1 MEYEFLKSL
10 VIILGLSAI
19 IVFILGRIKVSSIA
33 GFLFA
38 GVILGPHGLK
48 LIKDIHNVE
57 VLADI
62 GIILLMFTIGLE
74 FSLKNL
80 LMMRR
85 SVFGGGL
92 LQVFITSASVTLLSF
107 MLLDYRMNVAVF
119 TGFLIS
125 LSSTAIVMKILHE
138 KGELYTPHSRMSLG
152 ILIFQDLCVVPFM
165 LLIPILAGNG
175 GGISDIIY
183 IILKAAIVIG
193 IVLFSANWGVP
204 HIMHQIV
211 NTRSR
216 ELFVITIILL
226 CLGTAF
232 VTSLFGLSLALG
244 AFLAGIVISESEYAS
259 QAISDIL
266 PCKESFT
273 GIFFVSIGM
282 LLDLSFLRI
291 NFPVIIAAVIV
302 ILILKTLTASAS
314 AFASGQS
321 LRSSVQTGLF
331 LSQIGEFS
339 FVLAVA
345 GRASGLLIGDNY
357 QIFLAASVMTM
368 ILTPFIINASAPF
381 SLWLVSRKTFHRFER
396 IRKSAEKVD
405 VHGRRSEH
413 VIIIGFGMNGRNLAN
428 VLRESEIPYVILD
441 MNNSTVLKMKKR
453 GEPIYYGDGTRIE
466 ILHRLGIQTAKVLVI
481 AISDAAA
488 TRRIVQIARKGHAGL
503 YIIVRTRYVSEVDD
517 LIKLGA
523 NEVIPEEFETSI
535 EIFSRV
541 LDHYHVPGNVIK
553 AHIDNVR
560 KNSYSILRGIELPK
574 KHLAERYE
582 LLKGIETETYLL
594 KKSCSIVGCS
604 LKALNLRSETGATII
619 AVKRGDTMHQNPPP
633 DFILMAGDI
642 LLFIGNRE
650 DINHA
655 IEYLELRQDHSAG

>member
-1 MEYEFLKSL
+1 
-10 VIILGLSAI
+10 
-19 IVFILGRIKVSSIA
+19 
-33 GFLFA
+33 
-38 GVILGPHGLK
+38 
-48 LIKDIHNVE
+48 
-57 VLADI
+57 
-62 GIILLMFTIGLE
+62 
-74 FSLKNL
+74 
-80 LMMRR
+80 
-85 SVFGGGL
+85 
-92 LQVFITSASVTLLSF
+92 
-107 MLLDYRMNVAVF
+107 
-119 TGFLIS
+119 
-125 LSSTAIVMKILHE
+125 
-138 KGELYTPHSRMSLG
+138 
-152 ILIFQDLCVVPFM
+152 
-165 LLIPILAGNG
+165 
-175 GGISDIIY
+175 
-183 IILKAAIVIG
+183 
-193 IVLFSANWGVP
+193 
-204 HIMHQIV
+204 
-211 NTRSR
+211 
-216 ELFVITIILL
+216 
-226 CLGTAF
+226 
-232 VTSLFGLSLALG
+232 
-244 AFLAGIVISESEYAS
+244 
-259 QAISDIL
+259 
-266 PCKESFT
+266 
-273 GIFFVSIGM
+273 
-282 LLDLSFLRI
+282 
-291 NFPVIIAAVIV
+291 
-302 ILILKTLTASAS
+302 
-314 AFASGQS
+314 
-321 LRSSVQTGLF
+321 
-331 LSQIGEFS
+331 
-339 FVLAVA
+339 
-345 GRASGLLIGDNY
+345 
-357 QIFLAASVMTM
+357 
-368 ILTPFIINASAPF
+368 
-381 SLWLVSRKTFHRFER
+381 
-396 IRKSAEKVD
+396 
-405 VHGRRSEH
+405 
-413 VIIIGFGMNGRNLAN
+413 MNGRNLAN